1 MGTVQNID
9 MNKIILRAKINN
21 SKQPADHVYLSNLA
35 EWRDHMENC
44 SSKNDT
50 ARLEVIAAF
59 ANLRDLFKLET
70 QTILS
75 VSNPSIKS
83 SIS

>member
-1 MGTVQNID
+1 
-9 MNKIILRAKINN
+9 
-21 SKQPADHVYLSNLA
+21 
-35 EWRDHMENC
+35 MENC
-44 SSKNDT
+44 TSKNDT

-59 ANLRDLFKLET
+59 ANLRDLFRLET